1 MKKKFFKE
9 IDSKIARAAYPKVFR
24 QVWPVIPIYDRTILG
39 NYGLESVCHHM
50 VSNSND
56 ARDNTVDK
64 VKAICHQ
71 CKYHFASAWQIRKCN
86 SKQLLFCAACDLQN
100 RKLLNRYHFD
110 THLKGVMEG
119 IK

>member
-1 MKKKFFKE
+1 M
-9 IDSKIARAAYPKVFR
+9 
-24 QVWPVIPIYDRTILG
+24 IPIYDRTILG